1 MSATDPRLPVIS
13 VVDDD
18 EAVRDSLRLL
28 LQTSRYRVN
37 EYASGRHFLSDPSA
51 AKADCWICDLH
62 MPEMSGAEM
71 LERARARG
79 WNVSA
84 IVMTGQGDANL
95 ERRLIQAKVVRILE
109 KPVSDIA
116 LLEWVEKACAL
127 TKRD

>member
-1 MSATDPRLPVIS
+1 MSAKNQHFPAIS

-18 EAVRDSLRLL
+18 DAVRDSLRLL
-28 LQTSRYRVN
+28 LETSGYRVI
-37 EYASGRHFLSDPSA
+37 EYASGTYFLADPSA

-62 MPEMSGAEM
+62 MPDMNGAEM

-79 WNVSA
+79 WNVST
-84 IVMTGQGDANL
+84 IIMTGRGDAHL

-109 KPVSDIA
+109 KPVGDTA

-127 TKRD
+127 TKHE